1 MYRNP
6 VSAKEKV
13 LRVLYSVR
21 VESASRSLLVEE
33 ISVKTGID
41 VAEVQG
47 VIQCLL
53 EIGYVK
59 TATPADPSQI
69 STWVKITKAGRDYLR
84 EKALVA

>member
-1 MYRNP
+1 MFRQP
-6 VSAKEKV
+6 LSGKEKV
-13 LRVLYSVR
+13 LRVLYAVR
-21 VESASRSLLVEE
+21 MESASRSMLVED

-41 VAEVQG
+41 ASDVQE

-53 EIGYVK
+53 ESGFVK
-59 TATPADPSQI
+59 TATPMDPSQI